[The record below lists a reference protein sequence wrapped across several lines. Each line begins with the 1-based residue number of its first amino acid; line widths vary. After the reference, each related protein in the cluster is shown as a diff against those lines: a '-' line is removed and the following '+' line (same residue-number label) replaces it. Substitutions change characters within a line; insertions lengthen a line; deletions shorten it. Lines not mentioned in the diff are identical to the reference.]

1 MSTVR
6 DPSWLVEMEEH
17 DMSFMR
23 SEHSVM
29 TEEKVLLDCY

>member
-1 MSTVR
+1 
-6 DPSWLVEMEEH
+6 MEEH